1 MKQTKILS
9 LCLVAILAIG
19 TFAGCSPKSLA
30 DAVDDKANSN
40 AGQGSSGDTATPEKF
55 ELSKF
60 LTDEGHLKDVEAL
73 ELVELGQYSG
83 IIVPKSELVVK
94 EEEVKAQIDSL
105 LQMGASFVTLQEG
118 EIKSD
123 STLNID
129 YVGKV
134 DGVAFEGGSTDG
146 AGTDVTVGVT
156 QYIDDFIQQLVGH
169 KVGDKFDINVTFPT
183 DYANAELAGKD
194 AVFSITINSLQGE
207 EVLPEFTDEYVE
219 KMLGEQLGLKTV
231 KEARDFIT
239 NDIKKYQQ
247 ENYVWKTLLENVSVK
262 EIPKSVTEFKIN
274 DILNGYNMSAQQ
286 YGMSLD
292 DYFAANGTTRD
303 DFLKTQEEAISGQA
317 KTAIILMAIAE
328 KEGFTVTDDEIK
340 EFLGTED
347 FSAAENTYG
356 KPYIKF
362 MVLISKADKL
372 IQDKAVV
379 EA

>member
-1 MKQTKILS
+1 M
-9 LCLVAILAIG
+9 AILAIG